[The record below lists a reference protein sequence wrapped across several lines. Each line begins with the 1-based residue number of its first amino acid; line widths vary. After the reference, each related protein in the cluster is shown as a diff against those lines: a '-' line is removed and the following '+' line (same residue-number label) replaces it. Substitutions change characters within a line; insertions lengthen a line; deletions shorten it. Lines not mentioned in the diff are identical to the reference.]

1 MPSEPLSGFF
11 GKLPARGDFVA
22 RSLPPGFREV
32 WDGWLSRVVADSRCW
47 LEGGP
52 EERWGRVFAAAP
64 VWRFALGPDVA
75 GPQALCGL
83 LVPSIDN
90 AGRAFPL
97 TLVAVSS
104 DGAGSGWFDQAEA
117 MLLDVLDRGGEP
129 EELAAALTNLPS
141 PPHMAEAGRS
151 WWWIADHPP
160 TVHTGLPDSQAFVA
174 MLTRG
179 AVLFPIRSAAATDPG
194 TVRTRNED
202 AMLDRPDLGLWAVAD
217 GLGGLDAGDRASRL
231 VIGQLGALAPATSAQ
246 TLLHDVG
253 RILRSANAEL
263 HEAPTAMACT
273 LVALL
278 VFGRHFAAVWAG
290 DSRLYRL
297 RAGVLEQLTT
307 DHSVVQAMVEAG
319 DLASCEAAHHPRGN
333 EVTRAVGAADTLFLD
348 VIQGELVPGDLFL
361 LCSDG
366 LTKVLPDAD
375 IGRIAASQPVDRL
388 PAHLVGIVREIGAPD
403 NITVVAVEV
412 ASP

>member
-1 MPSEPLSGFF
+1 MSTDPLSGFF

-22 RSLPPGFREV
+22 RSLPPGFRDV
-32 WDGWLSRVVADSRCW
+32 WDGWLSRIVAESRHW
-47 LEGGP
+47 LDGGP
-52 EERWGRVFAAAP
+52 EGRWGRVFAAAP

-97 TLVAVSS
+97 TLVTLSG
-104 DGAGSGWFDQAEA
+104 DGAGNDWFDRAEA

-129 EELAAALTNLPS
+129 EELAAALAALPAA
-141 PPHMAEAGRS
+141 PRIAGAGQSS
-151 WWWIADHPP
+151 WWVGDHPP
-160 TVHTGLPDSQAFVA
+160 TLHAELPDTQAFVA
-174 MLTRG
+174 MLTGG
-179 AVLFPIRSAAATDPG
+179 AVLFPIRSAGATDPG
-194 TVRTRNED
+194 TVRTLNED

-217 GLGGLDAGDRASRL
+217 GLGGLDAGDQASRL
-231 VIGQLGALAPATSAQ
+231 VIDRLGAIGPATSAQ
-246 TLLHDVG
+246 ALLHEVG
-253 RILRSANAEL
+253 RILRAANAEL
-263 HEAPTAMACT
+263 HGASTAMACT

-297 RAGVLEQLTT
+297 RAGALEQLTT

-319 DLASCEAAHHPRGN
+319 DLEPSSAVHHPRGN

-348 VIQGELVPGDLFL
+348 VIHGELAPGDLFL

-366 LTKVLPDAD
+366 LTKVLPDTD
-375 IGRIAASQPVDRL
+375 IGRIAESQPLDRL
-388 PAHLVGIVREIGAPD
+388 PAQLISVVREIGAPD
-403 NITVVAVEV
+403 NVTVVAVEL